1 MGEPVRILDLA
12 KKMVSLSG
20 HTEANIKI
28 IETGIRPGEKLY
40 EELLSEKERVDE
52 QIYEKIFVGNVQ
64 TPSKSE
70 VDEFIA
76 SLPRLNESELKKA
89 LISFAQQ

>member
-1 MGEPVRILDLA
+1 M
-12 KKMVSLSG
+12 
-20 HTEANIKI
+20 
-28 IETGIRPGEKLY
+28 
-40 EELLSEKERVDE
+40 DE

-76 SLPRLNESELKKA
+76 SLPRLNESELKKV